1 MRSADTPSSIK
12 TWRMESAR
20 FKDRRRASDPLS
32 PLAPPKACSSI
43 RALGLVMAALR
54 SPARNLSAPSA
65 CAAGSG
71 ASLANRMTLRL
82 VRFSLPVVGP
92 AGAVLGAVL
101 PNTLLKSGALKGPDD
116 GGRDG
121 GWALAT
127 LLGGSGL
134 GGGGAATCGSGRGA
148 ARATVRRGAGMCR

>member
-1 MRSADTPSSIK
+1 
-12 TWRMESAR
+12 MESAR
-20 FKDRRRASDPLS
+20 FKESRRASDPLS

-71 ASLANRMTLRL
+71 ASLANRITLRL

-92 AGAVLGAVL
+92 AGAVLGTGGAL
-101 PNTLLKSGALKGPDD
+101 PNTLLKSGALKGVGPAGAGVRD
-116 GGRDG
+116 GG

-127 LLGGSGL
+127 RLGGAGLGGSGL
-134 GGGGAATCGSGRGA
+134 GSGAACVTWG
-148 ARATVRRGAGMCR
+148 